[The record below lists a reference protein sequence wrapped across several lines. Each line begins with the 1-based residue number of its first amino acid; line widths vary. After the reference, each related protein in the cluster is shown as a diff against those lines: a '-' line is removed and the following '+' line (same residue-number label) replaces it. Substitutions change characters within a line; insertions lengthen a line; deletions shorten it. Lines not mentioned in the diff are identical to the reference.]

1 MQTID
6 IKDIQG
12 IVLKGYG
19 SMINVRYCLLKIEDA
34 KRAKIWLDEI
44 VSKISD
50 GDHSPEMAS
59 LNIAFTF
66 HGLKALGLKD
76 ANLRNFGRE
85 FREGMATPHRQRI
98 LGDFDTSAPT
108 EWRWGGFA
116 RDGKSEENLHILLMV
131 FGKNIEVLNEFYTE
145 LEGQFLS
152 KGISIIEN
160 LDGQINKDSKEHFGF
175 RDGIAQPVI
184 AGSGQTGEANNVV
197 APGEFILGYKN
208 QYGVY
213 PETPLIEIEQ
223 GDLNLLSDDECGSSL
238 KNIGRNGSYL
248 VFRQMEQHVDRFW
261 KFINENSKNEKG
273 ELNDAESIKLAS
285 KMVGRWPSGAPL
297 VAFPE
302 EDPGKLSDMD
312 NFGYSE
318 NDKQGLRCPFGS
330 HIRRTN
336 PRDAFEDNKAKLSS
350 KLTNKHRII
359 RRGRSYGEAIDAGP
373 NNYKTKDEVGLHF
386 ICVNANIE
394 NQFEFIQR
402 TWSNNP
408 SFQNLYNE
416 PDPLTGTQENI
427 DKSLTQNFTVQ
438 DYPTNRCIQN
448 LPQFVTIRGGAY
460 FFLPSMSAIK
470 YLATI

>member
-1 MQTID
+1 
-6 IKDIQG
+6 
-12 IVLKGYG
+12 
-19 SMINVRYCLLKIEDA
+19 
-34 KRAKIWLDEI
+34 
-44 VSKISD
+44 
-50 GDHSPEMAS
+50 
-59 LNIAFTF
+59 
-66 HGLKALGLKD
+66 
-76 ANLRNFGRE
+76 
-85 FREGMATPHRQRI
+85 
-98 LGDFDTSAPT
+98 
-108 EWRWGGFA
+108 
-116 RDGKSEENLHILLMV
+116 
-131 FGKNIEVLNEFYTE
+131 
-145 LEGQFLS
+145 
-152 KGISIIEN
+152 
-160 LDGQINKDSKEHFGF
+160 
-175 RDGIAQPVI
+175 
-184 AGSGQTGEANNVV
+184 
-197 APGEFILGYKN
+197 
-208 QYGVY
+208 
-213 PETPLIEIEQ
+213 
-223 GDLNLLSDDECGSSL
+223 
-238 KNIGRNGSYL
+238 
-248 VFRQMEQHVDRFW
+248 
-261 KFINENSKNEKG
+261 
-273 ELNDAESIKLAS
+273 
-285 KMVGRWPSGAPL
+285 
-297 VAFPE
+297 
-302 EDPGKLSDMD
+302 
-312 NFGYSE
+312 
-318 NDKQGLRCPFGS
+318 